1 MAIAK
6 TEKEVIVNA
15 VQSLPDDTSFEEA
28 MERLY
33 LLSKVERGLKQA
45 DEGQTI
51 SHEEAIKRL
60 DKWLK

>member
-1 MAIAK
+1 MALEK

-15 VQSLPDDTSFEEA
+15 VQSLIEDASSEQVIK
-28 MERLY
+28 RLY
-33 LLSKVERGLKQA
+33 LLSKVERGLQQA
-45 DEGQTI
+45 EEGQTI

>member
-1 MAIAK
+1 MALEK

-15 VQSLPDDTSFEEA
+15 VQSLPEDASFEEA

>member
-1 MAIAK
+1 MALEK

-15 VQSLPDDTSFEEA
+15 VQRLPEDESLEEA
-28 MERLY
+28 MERVY
-33 LLSKVERGLKQA
+33 LLSKVERGLQQA
-45 DEGQTI
+45 DEGKTI

>member
-1 MAIAK
+1 MALEK

-15 VQSLPDDTSFEEA
+15 VQSLPEDTSFEEA

-33 LLSKVERGLKQA
+33 LLSKVEKGLKQA
-45 DEGQTI
+45 DQGQTI
-51 SHEEAIKRL
+51 SHQEAIKRL

>member
-1 MAIAK
+1 MALEK

-15 VQSLPDDTSFEEA
+15 VQSLPEDASFEEA

-33 LLSKVERGLKQA
+33 LLSKVERGLQQA

-51 SHEEAIKRL
+51 LHEEAIKRL